1 MSEETRAKISETVK
15 KRWKD
20 KEYRN
25 KVTKAHKHKLP
36 KEWKE
41 NISKGM
47 TGIKRSEETK
57 MKMSN
62 YQSNRPKSVKDKQVK
77 SWKK

>member
-1 MSEETRAKISETVK
+1 MKRKPMSEETRAKISETVK

-36 KEWKE
+36 K
-41 NISKGM
+41 
-47 TGIKRSEETK
+47 
-57 MKMSN
+57 
-62 YQSNRPKSVKDKQVK
+62 
-77 SWKK
+77 